1 MSVTVNKFD
10 FDQYPDNATTSV
22 DEGFI
27 IKTSISDI
35 ATESNSQTFAGVSL
49 KFCLF
54 IPRIEDV
61 CTGPMFCMAKV
72 KFSQNVPVNANRVV
86 LTWNKNFDMQA
97 YQNEF
102 GLSDTGLNF
111 SFEPHVF
118 WDQAGTVTGLLGSVI
133 LWWQM
138 TGTDA
143 QFKLS
148 IPNIARECFP
158 CSSYGLIF
166 SGWQPLGCPLNI
178 VKGPLDALVIKTGDL
193 KEGYS
198 LCVAADA
205 DLPSRVKQMFPASW
219 VTP

>member
-54 IPRIEDV
+54 IPRIADA
-61 CTGPMFCMAKV
+61 CTGPIFCMAKV
-72 KFSQNVPVNANRVV
+72 KFSQNVPVTNNGVF
-86 LTWNKNFDMQA
+86 TWNKNFDMQA

-102 GLSDTGLNF
+102 GLSDTGLFFNF
-111 SFEPHVF
+111 QPYVF
-118 WDQAGTVTGLLGSVI
+118 FDQAGTVTGLLGSVN

-143 QFKLS
+143 QFKLAL
-148 IPNIARECFP
+148 PRAAREIFP
-158 CSSYGLIF
+158 CSSYGLILK
-166 SGWQPLGCPLNI
+166 SWHPLGFPLGI
-178 VKGPLDALVIKTGDL
+178 VNDGPLYRFDIKTGDL

-198 LCVAADA
+198 LCVASDA
-205 DLPSRVKQMFPASW
+205 DLPSRVKQMYPDSW